1 MRRKRTYTQRKPYFK
16 RTKRRHTRGKG
27 LPYVYN
33 NKVYLGKKTQ
43 KGSGAISK
51 ILSNLTPIVRQ
62 AVRELIPI

>member
-1 MRRKRTYTQRKPYFK
+1 MRQKRTYTQRKPYFK

-33 NKVYLGKKTQ
+33 NKVYLGKKPQ

-51 ILSNLTPIVRQ
+51 ILSNLIPIVRQ
-62 AVRELIPI
+62 AVSELIPI

>member
-1 MRRKRTYTQRKPYFK
+1 MRRKRTYTQKKPYFK

-51 ILSNLTPIVRQ
+51 ILSNLIPIVGQ
-62 AVRELIPI
+62 AVSELIPI

>member
-33 NKVYLGKKTQ
+33 NKFYLGKNTQ
-43 KGSGAISK
+43 KDLGAISK
-51 ILSNLTPIVRQ
+51 ILSNLIPIVG
-62 AVRELIPI
+62 

>member
-16 RTKRRHTRGKG
+16 RTKRRYTRGKG

-51 ILSNLTPIVRQ
+51 ILSNLIPVVGEAVSELGPI
-62 AVRELIPI
+62 

>member
-33 NKVYLGKKTQ
+33 NKVYLGKKPQ

-51 ILSNLTPIVRQ
+51 ILSNLIPIVGQ
-62 AVRELIPI
+62 AVSELIPI

>member
-1 MRRKRTYTQRKPYFK
+1 MRRKRTYTQRKLYFR

-33 NKVYLGKKTQ
+33 NKVYLGKKPQ

-51 ILSNLTPIVRQ
+51 ILSNLILIVRW
-62 AVRELIPI
+62 AVSELIPI

>member
-51 ILSNLTPIVRQ
+51 ILSNLIPIVRQ
-62 AVRELIPI
+62 AVSELIPI

>member
-16 RTKRRHTRGKG
+16 RTKRRHTGGKG

-33 NKVYLGKKTQ
+33 NKVYLGKKTE

-51 ILSNLTPIVRQ
+51 ILSNLIPIVRQ
-62 AVRELIPI
+62 AVSELILI

>member
-1 MRRKRTYTQRKPYFK
+1 MRRKRTYTQRKPYFR

-33 NKVYLGKKTQ
+33 NKVYLGKKPQ

-51 ILSNLTPIVRQ
+51 ILSNLIPIVRQ
-62 AVRELIPI
+62 AVSELIPI

>member
-33 NKVYLGKKTQ
+33 SKVYLGKKPQ

-51 ILSNLTPIVRQ
+51 ILSNLIPIVGQ
-62 AVRELIPI
+62 AVSELIPI